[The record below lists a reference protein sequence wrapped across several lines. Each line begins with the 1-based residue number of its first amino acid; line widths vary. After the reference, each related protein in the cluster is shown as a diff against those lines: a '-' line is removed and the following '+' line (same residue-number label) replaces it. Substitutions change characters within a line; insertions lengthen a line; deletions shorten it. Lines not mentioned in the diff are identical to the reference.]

1 MAEEWSRIAADDGQ
15 GFVFVEAGDG
25 PLIILLHG
33 FPDTPHSWE
42 RIAAGLADAGYRA
55 VRPWLR
61 GYHPDTIVEG
71 RPYDPVTI
79 ASDPITFLDA
89 LGERDA
95 ILVGHDWGAS
105 IVYGAASL
113 YPDRVRAI
121 VPIAIPHPTLLPR
134 NPSTLWAAR
143 HFLALKMP
151 WAERAVHRA
160 DFAYLETLYRR
171 WSPNWVGAVR
181 ERSLADAKS
190 AFADKRSL
198 SGALDYYRALSPRP
212 APELA
217 RPPSVRGLI
226 VGGTSDILEP
236 DLYERTAGLL
246 GAGSDSLIVEGAGH
260 WPHREGEEAFLARLI
275 AFVGEIDRADSAS
288 RREDSPPR

>member
-1 MAEEWSRIAADDGQ
+1 MTEEWSRVAADNGQ
-15 GFVFVEAGDG
+15 RFVFAEAGDG

-33 FPDTPHSWE
+33 FPDTPHGWE
-42 RIAAGLADAGYRA
+42 RIAAGLADGGYRV

-89 LGERDA
+89 LGEQEA

-105 IVYGAASL
+105 VVYAAATL
-113 YPDRVRAI
+113 HPDRVRAI
-121 VPIAIPHPTLLPR
+121 VPIGIPHPTLLPR

-151 WAERAVHRA
+151 WAEKAVRRA
-160 DFAYLETLYRR
+160 DFAYLETLYKR
-171 WSPNWVGAVR
+171 WSPNWVGAAR
-181 ERSLADAKS
+181 EQSLADVKS
-190 AFADKRSL
+190 AFADQRSL

-217 RPPSVRGLI
+217 RPPSARGLV
-226 VGGTSDILEP
+226 VGGTTDILDP
-236 DLYERTAGLL
+236 DLYERTVGLL
-246 GAGSDSLIVEGAGH
+246 GPGSDSLIVEGAGH
-260 WPHREGEEAFLARLI
+260 WPHREGEDAFLARLI
-275 AFVGEIDRADSAS
+275 QFAGEVNQPDSAR
-288 RREDSPPR
+288 RRENSAPK

>member
-1 MAEEWSRIAADDGQ
+1 MTRSR
-15 GFVFVEAGDG
+15 
-25 PLIILLHG
+25 
-33 FPDTPHSWE
+33 S
-42 RIAAGLADAGYRA
+42 
-55 VRPWLR
+55 
-61 GYHPDTIVEG
+61 
-71 RPYDPVTI
+71 
-79 ASDPITFLDA
+79 ASDPIAFLDA

-105 IVYGAASL
+105 IVYGAATL
-113 YPDRVRAI
+113 HPDRVRAI

-151 WAERAVHRA
+151 WAESAVRRA
-160 DFAYLETLYRR
+160 DFAYLDTLYRR
-171 WSPNWVGAVR
+171 WSPNWAGAAR

-190 AFADKRSL
+190 AFADERSL
-198 SGALDYYRALSPRP
+198 NGALDYYRALSPRP

-217 RPPSVRGLI
+217 RPPSARGLV
-226 VGGTSDILEP
+226 VGGTTDILDP

-275 AFVGEIDRADSAS
+275 AFAGEVDQADGAS
-288 RREDSPPR
+288 RMEAPRRASAGSATGRAGPLLGYEADLAPANEVHG

>member
-1 MAEEWSRIAADDGQ
+1 M
-15 GFVFVEAGDG
+15 
-25 PLIILLHG
+25 
-33 FPDTPHSWE
+33 
-42 RIAAGLADAGYRA
+42 
-55 VRPWLR
+55 RPWLR

-71 RPYDPVTI
+71 RAYDPVTI
-79 ASDPITFLDA
+79 ASDPIAFLDA
-89 LGERDA
+89 LGEREA

-105 IVYGAASL
+105 IVYGAATL

-121 VPIAIPHPTLLPR
+121 VPIAIPHPSLLPR

-151 WAERAVHRA
+151 WAERAVRRA

-171 WSPNWVGAVR
+171 WSPNWVGAAR
-181 ERSLADAKS
+181 ERSLADAKE
-190 AFADKRSL
+190 RL
-198 SGALDYYRALSPRP
+198 RRRALAERGPRLLP
-212 APELA
+212 RALAAAGPELA

-236 DLYERTAGLL
+236 DLFERTAGLL

-275 AFVGEIDRADSAS
+275 AFAGEINQADSAS

>member
-1 MAEEWSRIAADDGQ
+1 MAEEWSTVAAEDGQ
-15 GFVFVEAGDG
+15 RFVFAEAGDG

-33 FPDTPHSWE
+33 FPDTPHGWE
-42 RIAAGLADAGYRA
+42 RIAAGLAHAGYRA

-61 GYHPDTIVEG
+61 GYHPDTIVED

-79 ASDPITFLDA
+79 GSDPIAFLDV

-105 IVYGAASL
+105 IVYGAATL
-113 YPDRVRAI
+113 HPDRVQAI

-151 WAERAVHRA
+151 WAERAVRRA
-160 DFAYLETLYRR
+160 DFAYLDTLYRR
-171 WSPNWVGAVR
+171 WSPNWAGVAR
-181 ERSLADAKS
+181 ERSLADVKS
-190 AFADKRSL
+190 AFADERSL
-198 SGALDYYRALSPRP
+198 NGALDYYRALSPRP

-217 RPPSVRGLI
+217 RPPAARGLV
-226 VGGTSDILEP
+226 VGGSTDILDP
-236 DLYERTAGLL
+236 HLYGRTAGLL
-246 GAGSDSLIVEGAGH
+246 GPGSDSLIVEGAGH

-275 AFVGEIDRADSAS
+275 EFAGEVDQADGARRA
-288 RREDSPPR
+288 EDSSPR